1 MVSVKNQHRRLSSFF
16 QLRYQICNKQ
26 IRLIQMV
33 HIILPG
39 IGQSFI
45 FNSLNGDS
53 RIFNHLFL
61 WIISMALYRNGKHEI
76 LLLCRIHGIQYVL
89 CQHII
94 LCPAIL
100 CILQNVHKFL
110 AGITVKSHVV
120 KYICTTVE
128 ITTIIMKGVCAIPKL
143 LQGSSNTLC
152 LLLLHN
158 GLIWIF
164 SRSKITKIHPC
175 QDFELRI
182 CSTGSNRRH
191 FKIARRIIVHQR
203 TEGRNR
209 ILGCGEKL
217 HLIGIKER
225 LQLNQDDVWHL
236 FIGCGGLRQC
246 LILIQ
251 RCNTLF
257 AITTRLCNPCIE
269 QTCAKAIRQTIILIC
284 KSNISK
290 IVGYNTLLNC
300 QIRKRNN
307 RSDSQRCNNQCR
319 KWTYLS
325 LEFPCMSPHI
335 HQPENSQQN
344 SCNNQYTL
352 HTGKIFIQH
361 GNSIVDHFQ
370 ILSIKWCYTHAQHIT
385 VYNSDNQPKHTDNG
399 SCKYS
404 SFENIYNKKSCKN
417 HICIKQKS
425 PRRK

>member
-1 MVSVKNQHRRLSSFF
+1 
-16 QLRYQICNKQ
+16 
-26 IRLIQMV
+26 MV

-61 WIISMALYRNGKHEI
+61 WIVSMALYRNGKHEI

-164 SRSKITKIHPC
+164 SRSKITKIHPR
-175 QDFELRI
+175 QNLKLRI
-182 CSTGSNRRH
+182 CSTGTDRRH
-191 FKIARRIIVHQR
+191 FKIPGRIIVHQI
-203 TEGRNR
+203 TESRNR
-209 ILGCGEKL
+209 VLRCGEKF

-225 LQLNQDDVWHL
+225 LQLNQDNVWHL
-236 FIGCGGLRQC
+236 FIGCGRLCQC

-251 RCNTLF
+251 RLNTLF
-257 AITTRLCNPCIE
+257 CITTWLRNPCIE
-269 QTCAKAIRQTIILIC
+269 QTCTKTIWQTIILVC
-284 KSNISK
+284 ESNISE
-290 IVGYNTLLNC
+290 IVRHNSLLNC
-300 QIRKRNN
+300 KIRQWNN
-307 RSDSQRCNNQCR
+307 RCNSQSSNNQCK
-319 KWTYLS
+319 KWTYLP
-325 LEFPCMSPHI
+325 LEFARMPPHI
-335 HQPENSQQN
+335 HQPEDCQQN

-352 HTGKIFIQH
+352 HTGEIFIQH

-370 ILSIKWCYTHAQHIT
+370 ILSIKWCYTYAQHIT

-399 SCKYS
+399 SCKYP
-404 SFENIYNKKSCKN
+404 SFENIYNQKSCKN

-425 PRRK
+425 PWGK